1 MAISL
6 AGLKTGVHESK
17 VYKDFGRRC
26 GIKQY
31 MKLASLFEQNRKTGM
46 SNLRN
51 LLGIEAVAAWEE
63 RVNLARRIGEEASTK
78 LLLPLFLM
86 LGVVMAMVMVPA
98 MMAFK

>member
-1 MAISL
+1 M
-6 AGLKTGVHESK
+6 
-17 VYKDFGRRC
+17 
-26 GIKQY
+26 
-31 MKLASLFEQNRKTGM
+31 LFR
-46 SNLRN
+46 SNFRN

>member
-1 MAISL
+1 
-6 AGLKTGVHESK
+6 
-17 VYKDFGRRC
+17 
-26 GIKQY
+26 